1 MQESNTEQLRNR
13 PVLSFVR
20 RSGRLDA
27 RLQRAWDRYA
37 GEYLLDV
44 NAGEGLLNVRPGV
57 TIDDGYVHRTWG
69 NDNPLI
75 GTLT

>member
-1 MQESNTEQLRNR
+1 MESEDGARAERPAGWGR

-44 NAGEGLLNVRPGV
+44 NAGEGSLSVRSGV
-57 TIDDGYVHRTWG
+57 AID
-69 NDNPLI
+69 
-75 GTLT
+75 